1 MPRENVY
8 LDCNATA
15 VVRPEVVEAMAQLL
29 AEGGNPSS
37 VHQAGRRARGRLDD
51 ARLQVAE
58 LVGVKPGDVVFTSG
72 GSEANVTAL
81 TRSGAKRLIVSA
93 VEHDSVLETAKMS
106 GLPYDVLPVDGDG
119 RVDLEVLERCL
130 KSVAEPTLLSL
141 MLANNETGVIQPLAE
156 AAALAR
162 GHEVLVHCDAVQ
174 AAGKI
179 PIDFES
185 LGADYLSLSAHK
197 IGGPMGVGALILR
210 EASPLTPLI
219 RGGGQEQG
227 RRAGT
232 ENLPGIVGF
241 GVAAASSKKGL
252 AEFALLSEVRDRL
265 ESRVKA
271 EAPDA
276 TLFGANAP
284 RLPNTSCL
292 SMPGVTSE
300 IQLIDFD
307 LAGICVSSGAACS
320 SGRVRASHVLEAMGV
335 EAPASGEVV
344 RVSLGWSTTSQE
356 VDHFFT
362 AWSTLYN
369 RSRKKSESSA
379 A

>member
-1 MPRENVY
+1 MPQEIVY

-15 VVRPEVVEAMAQLL
+15 PVRLEVTEAVAHVL
-29 AEGGNPSS
+29 AEEGNPSS
-37 VHQAGRRARGRLDD
+37 VHQAGRRARGHLDG
-51 ARLQVAE
+51 ARTEVAG
-58 LVGVKPGDVVFTSG
+58 LVGVKPSNVIFTSG
-72 GSEANVTAL
+72 GSEANATAL
-81 TRSGAKRLIVSA
+81 TRSGAKHLIISA
-93 VEHDSVLETAKMS
+93 IEHDSVLETARMS
-106 GLPYDVLPVDGDG
+106 GLKYDVIPVDGEG
-119 RVDLEVLERCL
+119 RVDLVTLEDSL
-130 KSVAEPTLLSL
+130 KSVVAPALLSL
-141 MLANNETGVIQPLAE
+141 MLANNETGVIQPVAE
-156 AAALAR
+156 VAALAQR
-162 GHEVLVHCDAVQ
+162 YGVQIHCDAVQ

-179 PIDFES
+179 ATDFND
-185 LGADYLSLSAHK
+185 LGVDYLSLSAHK

-210 EASPLTPLI
+210 DSSPLTPLI

-241 GVAAASSKKGL
+241 GVAAALAKSGL
-252 AEFALLSEVRDRL
+252 RDFARLAGFRDHL

-271 EAPDA
+271 QAPEAI
-276 TLFGANAP
+276 LFGSGAQ

-292 SMPGVTSE
+292 SMPGVGSD

-335 EAPASGEVV
+335 DARASGEVI
-344 RVSLGWSTTSQE
+344 RVSLGWSTTHQE
-356 VDHFFT
+356 VDRFIE
-362 AWSTLYN
+362 AWTLLYDRN
-369 RSRKKSESSA
+369 GKKLESSA

>member
-1 MPRENVY
+1 MPQENVY

-15 VVRPEVVEAMAQLL
+15 VVRPEVVEAMARLL

-37 VHQAGRRARGRLDD
+37 VHQAGRRARGRLDE

-58 LVGVKPGDVVFTSG
+58 LVGVSSGDVVFTSG

-81 TRSGAKRLIVSA
+81 TRSGAKRLVVSA

-106 GLPYDVLPVDGDG
+106 GLQYDVVPVDSEG
-119 RVDLEVLERCL
+119 RVNLDALEQCL
-130 KSVAEPTLLSL
+130 KSAAEPALLSL
-141 MLANNETGVIQPLAE
+141 MLANNETGVIQPVAE

-162 GHEVLVHCDAVQ
+162 RYGALVHCDAVQ

-197 IGGPMGVGALILR
+197 IGGPMGVGALVLR

-241 GVAAASSKKGL
+241 GVAAAMSKKGL
-252 AEFALLSEVRDRL
+252 ADFARLSDIRDHL
-265 ESRVKA
+265 EERVKA
-271 EAPDA
+271 AAPGA
-276 TLFGANAP
+276 TLFGAGAS

-320 SGRVRASHVLEAMGV
+320 SGSVRASHVLEAMGV
-335 EAPASGEVV
+335 EAPASGEVI

-362 AWSTLYN
+362 AWSALYN

>member
-1 MPRENVY
+1 MPQENVY

-15 VVRPEVVEAMAQLL
+15 PVRPEVTEAVAQLL

-51 ARLQVAE
+51 ARAEVAG
-58 LVGVKPGDVVFTSG
+58 LVGVKPSNVIFTSG
-72 GSEANVTAL
+72 GSEANATAL
-81 TRSGAKRLIVSA
+81 TQSGVKHLIISA
-93 VEHDSVLETAKMS
+93 IEHDSVLETTKMG
-106 GLPYDVLPVDGDG
+106 GLQYDVIPVDGEG
-119 RVDLEVLERCL
+119 RVDLEALEQCL
-130 KSVAEPTLLSL
+130 KSVVEPTLVSL
-141 MLANNETGVIQPLAE
+141 MLANNETGVIQPVAD

-162 GHEVLVHCDAVQ
+162 RYGALVHCDAVQ

-179 PIDFES
+179 SIDFEA
-185 LGADYLSLSAHK
+185 LGVDYLSLSAHK

-210 EASPLTPLI
+210 DSSPLTPLI

-241 GVAAASSKKGL
+241 GVAAASAKSGL
-252 AEFALLSEVRDRL
+252 TDFARLSDFRDQL

-271 EAPDA
+271 EAPSA
-276 TLFGANAP
+276 ILFGSGAP

-292 SMPGVTSE
+292 SMPGVASD

-335 EAPASGEVV
+335 EAPASGEVI
-344 RVSLGWSTTSQE
+344 RVSLGWSTTRQE
-356 VDHFFT
+356 VDRFFD
-362 AWSTLYN
+362 AWSLLYDRN
-369 RSRKKSESSA
+369 GKKPESSA